1 MAKYI
6 LFQNDRFYRMAP
18 DETKRDKWMGSPN
31 IVAREVDDATY
42 KNIGCKKTVPTLNG
56 DNISYEDKDH
66 EAIEDTERAQQAL
79 SDVRDLLVEE
89 FKFYAAHHYDNDTE
103 VKNMVAFLEGIDKTS
118 VTSFA
123 EGQEIHE
130 YIYNLPGCPQI
141 FPLEL
146 YY

>member
-1 MAKYI
+1 
-6 LFQNDRFYRMAP
+6 
-18 DETKRDKWMGSPN
+18 
-31 IVAREVDDATY
+31 
-42 KNIGCKKTVPTLNG
+42 
-56 DNISYEDKDH
+56 
-66 EAIEDTERAQQAL
+66 L